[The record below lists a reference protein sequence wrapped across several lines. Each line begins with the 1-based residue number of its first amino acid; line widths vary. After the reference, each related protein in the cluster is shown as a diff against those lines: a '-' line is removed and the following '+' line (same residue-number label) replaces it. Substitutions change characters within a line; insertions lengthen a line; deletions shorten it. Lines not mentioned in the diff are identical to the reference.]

1 MGTTGTAS
9 DGEEA
14 TGISPYCLSADIA
27 KFLWI
32 NDGADFSA
40 STKPTK
46 VAVDVAIDRAESI
59 INEATKHAW
68 HKVSITNEYHDY
80 LIPSYAHRRP
90 FGWVRGRQPD
100 RGVYLTHRAIRTFV
114 SGTDKIEIYD
124 GDEWKDLILTANGFE
139 EGRDKDYWISCEE
152 GIIFFINETPAIG
165 KKTVRVTYSFGE
177 ATVSEDIKE
186 AAIKLTAIN
195 LLYSDDRSAMVID
208 GMDNIG
214 LDLKVR
220 AWKEDVDKILKERKD
235 LIFA

>member
-1 MGTTGTAS
+1 MGTQGGAS

-14 TGISPYCLSADIA
+14 AGISPYCLSADIA
-27 KFLWI
+27 KFLWV
-32 NDGADFSA
+32 NDGADFSG

-46 VAVDVAIDRAESI
+46 ATVDEAIDRAEKI

-68 HKVSITNEYHDY
+68 HKVSVTNEYHDY

-100 RGVYLTHRAIRTFV
+100 RGVYLNHESIRAFI
-114 SGTDKIEIYD
+114 SGTDKIEIWT
-124 GDEWKDLILTANGFE
+124 GSAWVDLALDANNYT
-139 EGRDKDYWISCEE
+139 EGRGDDFWIDYE
-152 GIIFFINETPAIG
+152 GGVIYFIDETPAIG

-177 ATVSEDIKE
+177 ATVPEDIKE

-195 LLYSDDRSAMVID
+195 LIYSDDRSVMVID

-214 LDLKVR
+214 LDPKVR
-220 AWKEDVDKILKERKD
+220 AWKEDVDKILKERKK